1 MLDAFEVPGRTEVAR
16 QVTSNCQVY
25 EQKNLTSGEPEAIL
39 EGMEK
44 HAEHHQTLSAADRV
58 RRAIDGGGERVWSVQ
73 DFPKLPFPAV
83 AQTLSRLARA
93 GELQRVSK
101 GLYYRPRKTAFG
113 MSRPNPELLREKG
126 ARTRAVFP
134 SGLTAAN
141 QLGFSTQV
149 PAVEEVAT
157 TRGSLPRTMVGQRAR
172 VHTRRPAAWAKLS
185 EREGALLDLIRRR
198 AQTSELSPEETIAR
212 LLSLLREGGMFE
224 RLVRVAKH
232 EPPRV
237 RAMLGALGEEL
248 GKDGKTLEKLR
259 TSLNP
264 LTRFD
269 FGLLSAL
276 KSAKEWQAKECRTD
290 ETLRA

>member
-1 MLDAFEVPGRTEVAR
+1 
-16 QVTSNCQVY
+16 
-25 EQKNLTSGEPEAIL
+25 
-39 EGMEK
+39 MET
-44 HAEHHQTLSAADRV
+44 HAKHHQKLSAADRV

-113 MSRPNPELLREKG
+113 MSRPNPKLLKEKG
-126 ARTRAVFP
+126 AKTRAVFP

-149 PAVEEVAT
+149 PAREEVAT
-157 TRGSLPRTMVGQRAR
+157 TRGSLPRTMVGQKAR
-172 VHTRRPAAWAKLS
+172 VHTRRPEAWGRLTEQEA
-185 EREGALLDLIRRR
+185 ALLDLIRRR
-198 AQTSELSPEETIAR
+198 AETSELSPEETIAR
-212 LLSLLREGGMFE
+212 LLSLLREEGMFE

-248 GKDGKTLEKLR
+248 GKEKKTLESLKS
-259 TSLNP
+259 SLNP

-269 FGLLSAL
+269 FGVLSGL
-276 KSAKEWQAKECRTD
+276 GSARKWQAKERKAG
-290 ETLRA
+290 ETPRA